1 MAPTPAALAVAACV
15 ALSSLWLPPALGGEA
30 PVVPRDSP
38 LCHRIPHEWTPFTYK
53 GMEFYRVPLPA
64 GASPAV
70 AAGGTLRCSEIPKE
84 WTPFTY
90 KGQQFFRIP
99 LQPGSPMAVR

>member
-1 MAPTPAALAVAACV
+1 MGYTPTALVVAAIVALGSLWPPAA
-15 ALSSLWLPPALGGEA
+15 GGEA
-30 PVVPRDSP
+30 QVVPGDSP
-38 LCHRIPHEWTPFTYK
+38 LCRRIPEEWTPFTYK

-90 KGQQFFRIP
+90 RGQRFFRIP